1 MLFSLTV
8 CVYGDTYPIHSS
20 EFTEIK
26 EMKRGSDV
34 IARFVV
40 GSDVHIG
47 AKYASPKFRNA
58 YDVIGRLG
66 GADAFILAGDLT
78 DSGTKREYDEL
89 MSIVSENTNTLT
101 VDVDGFVME
110 GKGADAP
117 VDTTILAVG
126 NHEFY
131 DIGDDADYEKIY
143 KRFREKT
150 GQETDKLY
158 WLAGKVPI
166 IKLAMTGT
174 EADLTYH
181 KKEAFIKEAMEEI
194 DRSGWN
200 GHIFLISHVEC
211 GDSSSVSGATKKL
224 LKNYPQIINVWG
236 HSHSNIFN
244 PTFID
249 QSCGYTTMNDG
260 TVGKSFLEDESI
272 GSTGIMFDVMAD
284 GSTRFY
290 RIDFQNGRIMFPNES
305 WVLDSS
311 DTADDFIYFSDEDD
325 AKNPDSYIL
334 KATAPAFP
342 PDAYITA
349 KDLGNNYSVEVTFP
363 AALSKTGNN
372 HDFVSRYRITAVP
385 VDGKG
390 TEVYESITNPMM
402 LSTSADDTVTA
413 IINGLDWDTDYRFKV
428 SAETGFRLESET
440 VSRSDTVNVGR
451 RELTKNP
458 KLLYDID
465 YSYGSGADLM
475 GHYSKAESFIEIT
488 EDEDIGRCAA
498 GFRGFGANRYGFDE
512 DDLEDIRH
520 EFTIETYVKIHN
532 GAERQE
538 IVGMYNT
545 AGLSIG
551 VNGSK
556 TYVLIGTGEDSPEY
570 YCELP
575 FGNDRWTHITV
586 TYDSMMLRLYVNGRL
601 SEYRR
606 LPGGLSA
613 IYDKDIAE
621 EDKFFLVGGKA
632 PSGAGAAPLQ
642 RGSMVNCV
650 RIYQGAM
657 DAETVKATYE
667 KTTAPVKKFS
677 FTDVKNT
684 DWFTPS
690 VVYSFKNN
698 LMNGTSATAFSPS
711 VATSRAMIVQLLYNM
726 EGRPEVTYK
735 PIFTDVNEDAWY
747 ADAVIWAYEN
757 GVTAGSSATAF
768 SPDALVTRE
777 QVAVFLYRFMKDY
790 KGEEMAEGADIS
802 AFPDA
807 SKISPYAG
815 FADAVSWANGVGI
828 ITGKTSANGAILAP
842 LDNAQRCETATM
854 FARFHKNF
862 VA

>member
-1 MLFSLTV
+1 
-8 CVYGDTYPIHSS
+8 
-20 EFTEIK
+20 
-26 EMKRGSDV
+26 
-34 IARFVV
+34 V

-47 AKYASPKFRNA
+47 AKYASPKLRNA
-58 YDVIGRLG
+58 YDVIGKLG

-78 DSGTKREYDEL
+78 EVGAKYEYDEL

-101 VDVDGFVME
+101 VDVDGFTME
-110 GKGADAP
+110 GMGEDAP

-131 DIGDDADYEKIY
+131 DIGDDTDYERVY
-143 KRFREKT
+143 KRFREMT
-150 GQETDKLY
+150 GQEADKLY
-158 WLAGKVPI
+158 WLAGKVPV

-174 EADLTYH
+174 EAGFTYH

-194 DRSGWN
+194 DRSGWK
-200 GHIFLISHVEC
+200 GHVFLISHVEC
-211 GDSSSVSGATKKL
+211 GDSSSVSGATKNL

-236 HSHSNIFN
+236 HSHQNIFN

-260 TVGKSFLEDESI
+260 TVGKSFHEDESI

-284 GSTRFY
+284 GTTRFY
-290 RIDFQNGRIMFPNES
+290 RIDFQNGRIMFSHEN

-311 DTADDFIYFSDEDD
+311 DTADDFIYFRSRND

-334 KATAPAFP
+334 KASVPTFP
-342 PDAYITA
+342 SDAYITA
-349 KDLGNNYSVEVTFP
+349 KDLGNHYSVEVTFP
-363 AALSKTGNN
+363 AAIPKTENN
-372 HDFVSRYRITAVP
+372 HDFVSKYTISAVP
-385 VDGKG
+385 INGNG
-390 TEVYESITNPMM
+390 TEVYESIISPEI
-402 LSTSADDTVTA
+402 LSSSAGETVTA
-413 IINGLDWDTDYRFKV
+413 TVSGLDWDTDYRFEV
-428 SAETGFRLESET
+428 FASTGFGLKSKT
-440 VSRSDTVNVGR
+440 VSSSDTVNVGK
-451 RELTKNP
+451 RELTDDP
-458 KLLYDID
+458 RLLYDID
-465 YSYGSGADLM
+465 YSYGSGVDLM

-498 GFRGFGANRYGFDE
+498 NFKSFSANRYGFDE

-556 TYVLIGTGEDSPEY
+556 TYVLIGTGDDSPEY

-575 FGNDRWTHITV
+575 FASDRWTHITV
-586 TYDSMMLRLYVNGRL
+586 TYDSMMLRLYINGR
-601 SEYRR
+601 SAEYQR

-613 IYDKDIAE
+613 IYDEDIAE

-642 RGSMVNCV
+642 RGSKVNCV

-667 KTTAPVKKFS
+667 KTTAPVKKFA
-677 FTDVKNT
+677 FTDVKSD

-698 LMNGTSATAFSPS
+698 LMNGTSDTAFSPAT
-711 VATSRAMIVQLLYNM
+711 ATSRAMIVQLLYNM
-726 EGRPEVTYK
+726 EGRPAVTYK
-735 PIFTDVNEDAWY
+735 PIFTDVKEDAWY

-757 GVTAGSSATAF
+757 GVTAGSSATTF

-790 KGEEMAEGADIS
+790 KGEDVAEGADITS
-802 AFPDA
+802 FPDHD
-807 SKISPYAG
+807 KISPYAG

-828 ITGKTSANGAILAP
+828 ITGKTSSNGAILAP

-854 FARFHKNF
+854 FARFHRGF